1 MEEEEHSVNFKI
13 PHQVGDEHDTAGS
26 ICLTIAALL
35 SILLSAEDHQ
45 RSEQNQNAAKK
56 KNEAKRQGAVA
67 VKYARHH
74 KDSAV
79 FQLSSGTGAQC
90 RQDEAARIAAYAEP
104 IFFL

>member
-56 KNEAKRQGAVA
+56 KMKPKDKEQLPSSTHGTTRIQRCFNFQVEQEHSA
-67 VKYARHH
+67 VKMKQHDLPLY
-74 KDSAV
+74 
-79 FQLSSGTGAQC
+79 T
-90 RQDEAARIAAYAEP
+90 EP
-104 IFFL
+104 VFFL